1 MSSCFDTY
9 ELKKYAQ
16 LFNEYCE
23 EVKNLAYYADQIEAV
38 CAEMATMKKTD
49 EIKEFFEEKLSE
61 LITRVNV
68 CVNNL
73 EDKEQR
79 SLFRS
84 GYSYPPEYKP
94 MFKTPRKEYKK
105 SLKRCAKYIKICQ
118 KIVNIASQGKCIGQ
132 NISNKRLQLIVQKLQ
147 AEATIKDAEIKK
159 SAATFAAENAKKAQ
173 AEALTA
179 VENAKQAEIQA
190 RSREQEVQAL
200 LEDNE
205 KQRKHE
211 EALAKTAKDGILAAK
226 AACEAAL
233 AAGDLQEAKKYAE
246 EATNRSR
253 ELAKLAATDIPE
265 ETDATQAQ
273 KHQEYKNILKDI
285 KCGIAPMLV
294 GPAGGGKSTILQQ
307 AAQSLN
313 LPYYPMS
320 VNGQTSEYSI
330 VGYKNANGEY
340 VRTAFREAF
349 ENGGLFSFEEIDA
362 GNPNV
367 LTVINNA
374 LSQDYY
380 LFPDTLVK
388 KSTDFILAASANTYG
403 RGANM
408 QYIGRNPLDA
418 ATLDRFAMTYID
430 YDEELEKQIGPVP
443 EWTDYIQNIRHVV
456 AHFGMPIVVSM
467 RAVIFGGRL
476 ILAGQDRDVV
486 LSKFVWRGCKTE
498 DVEKIKK
505 QIVKG
510 GKQIV
515 VR

>member
-1 MSSCFDTY
+1 MFDTY
-9 ELKKYAQ
+9 EIKKYARN
-16 LFNEYCE
+16 FNIYCD
-23 EVKNLAYYADQIEAV
+23 EVKNLGYYADQLEAL
-38 CAEMATMKKTD
+38 CAEMTTMEKPD
-49 EIKEFFEEKLSE
+49 EINTLFEEKFTE
-61 LITRVNV
+61 LLHRVNV
-68 CVNNL
+68 CVENLKNN
-73 EDKEQR
+73 EQR

-84 GYSYPPEYKP
+84 GYSYPPEYKSQ
-94 MFKTPRKEYKK
+94 FKAPRKEYKK
-105 SLKRCAKYIKICQ
+105 SLKRCLKYTKICQ
-118 KIVNIASQGKCIGQ
+118 KIMSTASQGKCLGQ
-132 NISNKRLQLIVQKLQ
+132 SLSNKRLKLIVQKLQ
-147 AEATIKDAEIKK
+147 AEATIKDAENKK
-159 SAATFAAENAKKAQ
+159 NEAVIAVENANKAQAEALAAAENAKKAKI
-173 AEALTA
+173 E
-179 VENAKQAEIQA
+179 A
-190 RSREQEVQAL
+190 RSREAEVQAL
-200 LEDNE
+200 LEDNK

-211 EALAKTAKDGILAAK
+211 KELAKIAQEAISVAK
-226 AACEAAL
+226 AASKAAL
-233 AAGDLQEAKKYAE
+233 EAGDLQEAKRLAE
-246 EATNRSR
+246 EITNRSR
-253 ELAKLAATDIPE
+253 ELAKLAATEMPDSTE
-265 ETDATQAQ
+265 MSQQ
-273 KHQEYKNILKDI
+273 KTHQEYKNILKDI

-307 AAQSLN
+307 AAQTLN

-340 VRTAFREAF
+340 IRTAFREAF

-388 KSTDFILAASANTYG
+388 KSQNFILAASANTYG

-467 RAVIFGGRL
+467 RAIIFGGRL
-476 ILAGQDRDVV
+476 IQAGQDREVV
-486 LSKFVWRGCKTE
+486 LSKFVWRGCKKE

-505 QIVKG
+505 QIVNNRE
-510 GKQIV
+510 IV